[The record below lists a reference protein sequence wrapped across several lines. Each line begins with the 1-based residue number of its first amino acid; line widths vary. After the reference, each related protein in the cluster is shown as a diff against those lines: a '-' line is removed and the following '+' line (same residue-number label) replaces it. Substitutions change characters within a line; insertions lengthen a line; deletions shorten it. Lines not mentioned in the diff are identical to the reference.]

1 VRNEFG
7 YVTDL
12 IYSAQATKFYN
23 FARMVLQTNYLK
35 TRQMDVRLGSDYSFE
50 KVTWPDILIKSCS
63 LKIK

>member
-1 VRNEFG
+1 MRNEFG
-7 YVTDL
+7 SIADL
-12 IYSAQATKFYN
+12 TYNAQATKFYN